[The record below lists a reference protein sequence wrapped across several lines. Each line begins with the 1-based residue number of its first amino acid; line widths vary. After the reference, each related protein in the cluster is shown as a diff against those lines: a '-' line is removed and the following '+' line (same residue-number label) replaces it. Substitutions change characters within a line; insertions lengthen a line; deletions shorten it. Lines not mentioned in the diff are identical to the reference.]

1 MENSFFLQA
10 IIYLAAAVICVPIAK
25 KIGLSSILGYLFS
38 GIIIG
43 PFVMGFIG
51 SEGQDLMHFAEFG
64 VVMMLFFNRI
74 GIRPLQILE
83 NEALH
88 LRHGIA
94 SGGSY
99 LFGTFY
105 LFFHYF

>member
-1 MENSFFLQA
+1 MENNFFLQA

-43 PFVMGFIG
+43 PFVLGFIG

-64 VVMMLFFNRI
+64 VVMMLFLF
-74 GIRPLQILE
+74 P
-83 NEALH
+83 AL
-88 LRHGIA
+88 LIVLAGPGFTALARA
-94 SGGSY
+94 
-99 LFGTFY
+99 FGA
-105 LFFHYF
+105 